1 MPANL
6 NGSAKPDDNP
16 KPTIQDQS
24 PERGCGS
31 YSRCVAPVR
40 RGFVS
45 SECFSLSHKRPTQGN
60 VGLAFWVGIMHNFLP
75 FSLCRI
81 CRKFR

>member
-6 NGSAKPDDNP
+6 NGSARPDGNP

-31 YSRCVAPVR
+31 YSRCVALVR

-45 SECFSLSHKRPTQGN
+45 SKWFSLSHKCPTQGN
-60 VGLAFWVGIMHNFLP
+60 VGLAFLVGIIHNFLLS
-75 FSLCRI
+75 SLCRI
-81 CRKFR
+81 CWKFR